1 MSINVKFISQTEVKK
16 GKTALQAAKEA
27 KIKIEHSC
35 DGKGKCG
42 KCIVKIIEGEVSEPT
57 KDEIKRLGE
66 KKIEEGYRLA
76 CEVELQ
82 GDVTLEVHK

>member
-1 MSINVKFISQTEVKK
+1 MSINVKFIKRLELKK

-27 KIKIEHSC
+27 KLKIDQPC

-42 KCIVKIIEGEVSEPT
+42 KCIVKIIEGEVSAPT
-57 KDEIKRLGE
+57 KAEIKRLDE
-66 KKIEEGYRLA
+66 KQLQDGYRLA

-82 GDVTLEVHK
+82 GDVVLEVIE